1 MSIKHIAITK
11 NGVSVN
17 GLETK
22 DPKEIGEALLY
33 NLHRSKLVLSDIKV
47 VTDLIKLKEDF
58 DSVSIWLSDQEMMFL
73 PVAEIEKRPLV
84 KNYSFFDRFVDMVCF
99 VKYILESDKIH
110 KNKTESNE

>member
-22 DPKEIGEALLY
+22 DPKEIGEAFLY
-33 NLHRSKLVLSDIKV
+33 NLHRSKLVLSDINV
-47 VTDLIKLKEDF
+47 ITDLIKLKEDF
-58 DSVSIWLSDQEMMFL
+58 DSVSNWLSDQEMMCL
-73 PVAEIEKRPLV
+73 PVADIEKRPLV

-99 VKYILESDKIH
+99 IKYIRESEKMH
-110 KNKTESNE
+110 KNNSESNE